1 MLNFGIE
8 RTLAN
13 HVGVAYLAYM
23 EEPPLLV
30 CQKLSYFVFDENFK
44 IYLSIKM

>member
-13 HVGVAYLAYM
+13 HVNVAYLAYM
-23 EEPPLLV
+23 GEPPLPVYLTSSTFW
-30 CQKLSYFVFDENFK
+30 LK
-44 IYLSIKM
+44 IWI